1 MSQAE
6 IRNHAKAR
14 KLPLFRRFLR
24 DIRRHPA
31 LYVIFV
37 LIMTYFILFCYW
49 PMYGN
54 IIAFQKYKPLKGIM
68 GSKFVGF
75 TNFEKFF
82 TSYYFPRLVRNTL
95 LISVYNLIFGFPF
108 PIFFAI
114 LLNEVQHLRY
124 KKVIQTITYLPHFIS
139 TMVICAMI
147 IQFTNSKGFLTI
159 FANSISRHEGALITD
174 PRYFRSIY
182 VVSGIWQTF
191 GWNSILYI
199 AAMTGISPDLYEAAT
214 IDGANKLNQM
224 IHVTLPGIKETIV
237 IMLIMAI
244 GRLMNVGWEKAF
256 LLQNEATYETSDII
270 STYVYRK
277 GFVDSDYSYST
288 AVNIFNSVI
297 NLALLTTANYVSR
310 RMTESSLW

>member
-1 MSQAE
+1 MSQVKTVSGS
-6 IRNHAKAR
+6 KAH
-14 KLPLFRRFLR
+14 KKPLLKRFAQ
-24 DIRRHPA
+24 DIAHHPA
-31 LYVIFV
+31 LYVIFLV
-37 LIMTYFILFCYW
+37 IMTYFVLFCYW

-75 TNFEKFF
+75 ENFEKFF
-82 TSYYFPRLVRNTL
+82 TSFYFPRLVRNTL

-114 LLNEVQHLRY
+114 LLNEVQYLHY

-147 IQFTNSKGFLTI
+147 VQFTNSKGFLTL
-159 FANSISRHEGALITD
+159 FVNSVFNHEGALITD
-174 PRYFRSIY
+174 PRAFRTIY

-224 IHVTLPGIKETIV
+224 IHVTLPGIRPTIV

-288 AVNIFNSVI
+288 TVNIFNSVI
-297 NLALLTTANYVSR
+297 NLALLTIANYVSR
-310 RMTESSLW
+310 RLTESSLW